1 MKVLILAVTLF
12 ASFGLMAKELPTEPT
27 DTAIKID
34 ARFKE
39 VLKDRD
45 SFKNYAVT
53 NNFVCKDAF
62 KFGKAWCAC
71 ARGNAKN
78 SYGGYTGVKMYIAY
92 FWPNGEIRIFD
103 TAWQMGMEQECSR
116 QNWVERD
123 AGLLRQ

>member
-1 MKVLILAVTLF
+1 MKGLVFAVTLL
-12 ASFGLMAKELPTEPT
+12 ASFGLMAKELPPEPK

-39 VLKDRD
+39 VLKDLD

-53 NNFVCKDAF
+53 NNFVCRDAF
-62 KFGKAWCAC
+62 RFGKAWCTC

-78 SYGGYTGVKMYIAY
+78 SYGGYTGVKMFIAY
-92 FWPNGEIRIFD
+92 FGQDGQIRIFD
-103 TAWQMGMEQECSR
+103 TAWQMGMEKECAR

-123 AGLLRQ
+123 AALFRQ